1 MVQWRT
7 AHLPH
12 KFLDPRPGH
21 SATDMW
27 VFDGGLFLS
36 KGPWEPEYTRWVMCH
51 FFSLL
56 FSVKSVNP
64 DGLSDSEIS
73 NCVYVDKTDETYI

>member
-1 MVQWRT
+1 
-7 AHLPH
+7 
-12 KFLDPRPGH
+12 
-21 SATDMW
+21 
-27 VFDGGLFLS
+27 
-36 KGPWEPEYTRWVMCH
+36 MCH

>member
-1 MVQWRT
+1 
-7 AHLPH
+7 
-12 KFLDPRPGH
+12 
-21 SATDMW
+21 
-27 VFDGGLFLS
+27 
-36 KGPWEPEYTRWVMCH
+36 MCH
-51 FFSLL
+51 FSSLL